1 MAQSA
6 PITTSITI
14 TVVMPY
20 ASATIPKIGVKI
32 PPKLADNPMVTPE
45 ANPDVGHEKW
55 TSRIG

>member
-32 PPKLADNPMVTPE
+32 PPKLADNPMVTLNKIVPK
-45 ANPDVGHEKW
+45 PQKPHRFHS
-55 TSRIG
+55 T